1 MMREW
6 ADRKSWNEA
15 LLAVPPYSG
24 QFLHSWEWGACLEA
38 RGKEVVR
45 LGDEDA
51 LMMLVREKLPFR
63 REYLYSPKGPLL
75 RGEDGVWEEILEAV
89 RERARNKT
97 IFFRFESR
105 LNPPEADL
113 GGPSGLK
120 KVSSAQPERTILVNL
135 EQSEDE
141 LLAAMHEKMRYN
153 VRLAERRGVRCEM
166 KGVESADEF
175 WRLLQETKER
185 DKFRTHER
193 THYGTLLK
201 ALANDPAERSR
212 ASARLLVASFEGAP
226 VAANLLVFFGDVVT
240 YLHGASGNTARNVMA
255 PALLHWQAMKL
266 AKKLGYRLYDLW
278 GIDEKRWPGL
288 TRFKRGFGGEEV
300 ASSGSWELSL
310 NHFWYTLYSLA
321 KRMRP

>member
-1 MMREW
+1 MREW
-6 ADRKSWNEA
+6 VDRKSWNEA

-24 QFLHSWEWGACLEA
+24 QFLHSWEWGAFLEA

-45 LGDEDA
+45 LADEDA
-51 LMMLVREKLPFR
+51 LMMLVREKLPFG
-63 REYLYSPKGPLL
+63 REYLYSPKGPVV
-75 RGEDGVWEEILEAV
+75 RNEAV
-89 RERARNKT
+89 LDSVLAAARERGSKKT
-97 IFFRFESR
+97 VFFRCEPR
-105 LNPPEADL
+105 LNFAEQNL

-120 KVSSAQPERTILVNL
+120 KVSSAQPERTVLVNL
-135 EQSEDE
+135 DRSEDE
-141 LLAAMHEKMRYN
+141 ILAAMHEKMRYN
-153 VRLAERRGVRCEM
+153 VRLAERRDVRCEM

-193 THYGTLLK
+193 THYGTLLNM
-201 ALANDPAERSR
+201 LANDPAERSR
-212 ASARLLVASFEGAP
+212 ASVRLLVASFEGTP
-226 VAANLLVFFGDVVT
+226 VAANLLVFLGDVVT

-266 AKKLGYRLYDLW
+266 AKNLGYRLYDLW

-300 ASSGSWELSL
+300 ASSGTWELPL
-310 NHFWYTLYSLA
+310 NHFWYTVYSLA
-321 KRMRP
+321 KFLRP